1 MFEDNY
7 ELSFV
12 KNSEIIRFKSDS
24 LDEIKIINEFLVS
37 INFNLKQIKTQNKF
51 ISNDV
56 TYIIQYT
63 KGNLRIAEKIYL
75 NEPIMENN
83 MMDKI
88 MPQMSFDKF
97 QSKGEEIKPDLD
109 DKNIIKLSSYVKA
122 SSYRRAI
129 VFQLHNSVKTPKE
142 LSLNSNFIQN
152 NVSKT
157 LADLKKRDIVVCINE
172 ESRKGRLYTLTEIG
186 EEIYFNIFTV
196 PDYDY

>member
-12 KNSEIIRFKSDS
+12 KNGEIVRFKSDS

-97 QSKGEEIKPDLD
+97 QNKGEEIKPDLD